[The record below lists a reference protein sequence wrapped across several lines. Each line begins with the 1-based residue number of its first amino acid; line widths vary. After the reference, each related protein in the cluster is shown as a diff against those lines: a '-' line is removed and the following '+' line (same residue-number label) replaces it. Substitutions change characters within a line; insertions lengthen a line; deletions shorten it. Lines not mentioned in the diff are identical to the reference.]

1 MKKSFS
7 RSLFEGLEP
16 KQRQRFLAFLRSPYF
31 NRQER
36 MVAGV
41 MAMDRLEGLHGE
53 AYARALFATLYPQM
67 PYDDVKLRLFFSE
80 LAALLRR
87 FLYVEAMQ
95 SSEEEQSL
103 YLLRYLRQRREA
115 DAFER
120 LARKLQREFDTDSG
134 WNPRRFEWR
143 HRLEVEK
150 MSYESFRNRF
160 THFDFNLGAAQLE
173 VASLIQRLRI
183 YLEQLSHEAI
193 GRTPATYPMLDA
205 WINHAIEQG
214 WDQLPELR
222 LYLLATQLFREPAQ
236 DGLFHE
242 YLQLLGEQEAG
253 FDFETGRELYLTA
266 LNYGIRKINQN
277 AVDFF
282 RISLDLFRHC
292 VKRGWIL
299 DYGVMSS
306 LTYKNI
312 IVLCLR
318 MNDLDLAEQLL
329 ESYRP
334 LVDAR
339 DRAMIYQF
347 CLARIRKE
355 RGDFR
360 GALYLLNTSLFKDPL
375 IELNARVEMIKIYY
389 ELDEP
394 ELMNNQLTATRQL
407 IRRSKKLGYHREYY
421 VNFLAASARLLSL
434 RRPDAQARQ
443 AWMDRI
449 LADKK
454 LIEKTWLYNMVAQ
467 LPVQRTR
474 TEAPVSPALKQRP
487 DKN

>member
-16 KQRQRFLAFLRSPYF
+16 KQRQRFIAFLRSPYF
-31 NRQER
+31 NRQDR
-36 MVAGV
+36 LLAGA
-41 MAMDRLEGLHGE
+41 MAMDRLENLSGD
-53 AYARALFATLYPQM
+53 AYAFALFETLYPNM

-80 LAALLRR
+80 LLGLLRR
-87 FLYVEAMQ
+87 FLFVEAMQ
-95 SSEEEQSL
+95 SSEEEHSL
-103 YLLRYLRQRREA
+103 NLLRYLRQHREV

-120 LARKLQREFDTDSG
+120 LARRLQREFDADSG

-143 HRLEVEK
+143 HRLEMEK

-173 VASLIQRLRI
+173 VAALIQRLRI

-193 GRTPATYPMLDA
+193 GRTPAAYPMLDA
-205 WINHAIEQG
+205 WIRHANEQG
-214 WDQLPELR
+214 WDQHPELR

-236 DGLFHE
+236 DVLFYE
-242 YLQLLGEQEAG
+242 YLSLLGEQEAG

-277 AVDFF
+277 AVEFF
-282 RISLDLFRHC
+282 KISLDLFRHC
-292 VKRGWIL
+292 VERGWIL

-329 ESYRP
+329 DAYRP

-339 DRAMIYQF
+339 DRPMIYQF

-389 ELDEP
+389 EIDDP

-421 VNFLAASARLLSL
+421 VNFLTASARLLSL
-434 RRPDAQARQ
+434 RRPDQHAKQV
-443 AWMDRI
+443 WMDGI

-454 LIEKTWLYNMVAQ
+454 LIEKSWLYNMVAR
-467 LPVQRTR
+467 LPVRRSRTGDP
-474 TEAPVSPALKQRP
+474 AASALKE
-487 DKN
+487 